1 MQLEIRKIHQVVEEI
16 HFEGGRK
23 LERPLRLAAVAAVV
37 KNPYAGKFVADLTE
51 LGAAGLA
58 LGPRLSKQAVDA
70 LGGAA
75 QVEAF
80 GKGVIVGIHGE
91 LEHGSVL
98 IHGKEIGDTLRE
110 ASDGDAPIPSAEK
123 TDATGA
129 AIDIPMKTKAGKY
142 QRRHHQNFTVRIPD
156 APMPDEIMVVLAVSS
171 GGRPHA
177 RQ

>member
-1 MQLEIRKIHQVVEEI
+1 MELQIRKILRTVEEI
-16 HFEGGRK
+16 HVEGGSK
-23 LERPLRLAAVAAVV
+23 LDKPLRLAAAAAIV
-37 KNPYAGKFVADLTE
+37 KNPYAGEFVMDLTE

-58 LGPRLSKQAVDA
+58 LGPMLSKYAVEL
-70 LGGAA
+70 LGGPD

-110 ASDGDAPIPSAEK
+110 ASAGDAPIPSAEK
-123 TDATGA
+123 VDVAGA
-129 AIDIPMKTKAGKY
+129 AIDIPMKTKAGRY
-142 QRRHHQNFTVRIPD
+142 QRKHHQNFTVRIAD
-156 APMPDEIMVVLAVSS
+156 GPMPDEIMVVLAVSS

>member
-1 MQLEIRKIHQVVEEI
+1 MQLHIRKIHRVVEEI
-16 HFEGGRK
+16 HTEGGRK
-23 LERPLRLAAVAAVV
+23 LDQPLRLAAAVAIV
-37 KNPYAGKFVADLTE
+37 KNPYAGEYVKDLTE

-58 LGPRLSKQAVDA
+58 LGQMLSKQAVEL
-70 LGGAA
+70 LGGPGE
-75 QVEAF
+75 VEAF
-80 GKGVIVGIHGE
+80 GKGVIVGLKGE

-110 ASDGDAPIPSAEK
+110 ASGGDAPIPSAEK
-123 TDATGA
+123 VDVPGA

-142 QRRHHQNFTVRIPD
+142 QRKHHQNFTVRVAD
-156 APMPDEIMVVLAVSS
+156 SPMADEIMIVLAVSS

>member
-1 MQLEIRKIHQVVEEI
+1 MQLQIRKIHQVLEEI
-16 HFEGGRK
+16 HYEGGRK
-23 LERPLRLAAVAAVV
+23 LDKPLRLAAVAAIV
-37 KNPYAGKFVADLTE
+37 KNPYAGEYVKDLTE
-51 LGAAGLA
+51 LGAAGLE
-58 LGPRLSKQAVDA
+58 LGPRLSRQVVAA
-70 LGGAA
+70 LGGPD

-80 GKGVIVGIHGE
+80 GKGVIVGIGGE

-110 ASDGDAPIPSAEK
+110 ASAGDAPIPSAEK
-123 TDATGA
+123 VDATGC
-129 AIDIPMKTKAGKY
+129 AIDIPLKTKAGKY
-142 QRRHHQNFTVRIPD
+142 QRKHHQNFTVRVPD